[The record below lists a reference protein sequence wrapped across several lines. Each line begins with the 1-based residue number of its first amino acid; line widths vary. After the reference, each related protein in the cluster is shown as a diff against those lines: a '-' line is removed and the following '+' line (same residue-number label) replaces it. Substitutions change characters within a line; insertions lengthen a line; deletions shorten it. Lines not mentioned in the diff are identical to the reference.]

1 MGEAVRRPATY
12 EDLLAVP
19 DDLLAQIVDGKLV
32 TSPRP
37 AMGHAIACSA
47 LNALLGGPFGLG
59 VRGGSGG
66 LAAPGGWWILVK
78 PELHLGADI
87 LVPDLAGWRRERMPV
102 PPDAPYV
109 TLAPDWVCEVLSPST
124 AGLDRVR
131 KLPLYARADV
141 AHAWLVDPAGRTLE
155 VLRRH
160 ESRWLVADAF
170 AGDARVRAEPFDAVE
185 LDLAPLWI
193 PAAG

>member
-19 DDLLAQIVDGKLV
+19 DELLAQIVDGELV
-32 TSPRP
+32 ASPRP
-37 AMGHAIACSA
+37 AMGHAIASSA
-47 LNALLGGPFGLG
+47 LGMLLGGPFGLG
-59 VRGGSGG
+59 GGGG
-66 LAAPGGWWILVK
+66 GGGDAPGGWWIVDE
-78 PELHLGADI
+78 PELHLGVDI
-87 LVPDLAGWRRERMPV
+87 LVPDLAGWRRARMPA

-109 TLAPDWVCEVLSPST
+109 TLAPDWVCEGLSPST

-131 KLPLYARADV
+131 KPPLYARAGV

-185 LDLAPLWI
+185 LHLAPLWL
-193 PAAG
+193 PPG